1 MLKKIKSKIYENK
14 MQKRVGKQTLENIKK
29 MLYEEF
35 KEKIIAKK
43 MTLEDFYDYDFWS
56 DKWVSFLD
64 STKLEL
70 MYDIIPIYNDEKIIT
85 DFKIEILSVGGLE

>member
-1 MLKKIKSKIYENK
+1 MFKKLKSKIYENK
-14 MQKRVGKQTLENIKK
+14 LQKRIGKQTLENIKRT
-29 MLYEEF
+29 LYDEFTEEIV
-35 KEKIIAKK
+35 KKK
-43 MTLEDFYDYDFWS
+43 MTLDEFYDYDFWS

-85 DFKIEILSVGGLE
+85 DFKIEILEV